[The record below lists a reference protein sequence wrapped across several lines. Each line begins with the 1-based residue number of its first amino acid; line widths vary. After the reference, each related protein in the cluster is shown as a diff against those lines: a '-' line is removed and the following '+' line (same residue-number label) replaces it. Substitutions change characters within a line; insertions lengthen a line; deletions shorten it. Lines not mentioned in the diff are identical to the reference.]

1 MKRSSLWR
9 RGLVLCVI
17 AAITIWGWVPAATSA
32 PTVRLSIVTG
42 TTGGVYFPLGGGL
55 AQLISKNI
63 PGVQAT
69 AEVTPASADNIRL
82 IDRRPVDT
90 IGFVLADTA
99 VDAPKGEGPF
109 KDNPG
114 RPILI
119 RTLTPIYNNFN
130 HLVTIEGTGITTIAD
145 IKGKRVS
152 LGPPGSGTEVT
163 ALRFLEAAGID
174 PNRDLRRERLGP
186 AESADAIKDR
196 RLDAFFWSGGLPT
209 PSVLDLATTPG
220 IRIRIVPLDGLLP
233 ALQRKYGDLY
243 FRAVILKDFYPGTP
257 ANAPTVGVAN
267 LLIAHK
273 DFDENLAYQI
283 TKLIFERRG
292 ELALV
297 HKEAVNITVLGLKG
311 RSPLPFHPGAIRYF
325 KERGAEGF

>member
-1 MKRSSLWR
+1 MRFLAACVVAALAVALW
-9 RGLVLCVI
+9 I
-17 AAITIWGWVPAATSA
+17 PAATSA
-32 PTVRLSIVTG
+32 PAVRLSIVTG

-55 AQLISKNI
+55 AQLISRHI

-82 IDRRPVDT
+82 IDRRPADT
-90 IGFVLADTA
+90 IGFVLADT
-99 VDAPKGEGPF
+99 
-109 KDNPG
+109 
-114 RPILI
+114 
-119 RTLTPIYNNFN
+119 
-130 HLVTIEGTGITTIAD
+130 TIDGTGITTIAD

-174 PNRDLRRERLGP
+174 PNRDLRRERLAP

-233 ALQRKYGDLY
+233 TLQRKYGDLY

-257 ANAPTVGVAN
+257 ANVPTVGVAN
-267 LLIAHK
+267 LLIAHR

-283 TKLIFERRG
+283 TKLVYERRG

-297 HKEAVNITVLGLKG
+297 HKEATNITLIGVKG

-325 KERGAEGF
+325 KERGVEGF